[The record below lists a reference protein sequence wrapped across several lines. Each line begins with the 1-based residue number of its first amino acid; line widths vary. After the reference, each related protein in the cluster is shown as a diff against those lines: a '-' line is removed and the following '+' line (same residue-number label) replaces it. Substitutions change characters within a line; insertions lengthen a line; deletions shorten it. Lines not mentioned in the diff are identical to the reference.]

1 MQDTWLFVCRFGRT
15 PGVAVA
21 YSRLAVHEEVTFT
34 SADVTL
40 RQLRYFVVLG
50 EELNYRRAAERLFI
64 TQPALSTAIKQLEH
78 QVGVPLF
85 IRTTREVALTELG
98 AAWLPVVR
106 DALHGVDAAVEDL
119 VSLSR
124 RNRRIRLGYLIGT
137 GADVLFRLV
146 RHFEATYPEI
156 SVEPKEFDF
165 NDPTAGLADR
175 TTEVALIRPPVD
187 LPEHRMLILDAED
200 WVACL
205 PRDHRLARR
214 SEVSIAELL
223 DDPIVVA
230 PPSAG
235 RWRDYW
241 MAMDARDG
249 KPPTI
254 AAVAATYEEE
264 TTTIARG
271 LGISFTSEASAR
283 LYNRQGIVY
292 VPIVD
297 RRRNYTALAWD
308 PAHLSEDAAA
318 LIRQVRDEWVFEEGQ
333 AVERLATYF

>member
-1 MQDTWLFVCRFGRT
+1 M
-15 PGVAVA
+15 
-21 YSRLAVHEEVTFT
+21 
-34 SADVTL
+34 

-64 TQPALSTAIKQLEH
+64 TQPALSTAIKALEH
-78 QVGVPLF
+78 QFGVPLF
-85 IRTTREVALTELG
+85 TRNTREVSLTEFG
-98 AAWLPVVR
+98 TAWLPQVR
-106 DALHGVDAAVEDL
+106 TALTGVDSAVENL
-119 VSLSR
+119 VMLSR
-124 RNRRIRLGYLIGT
+124 SNRRIKLGYLIGT
-137 GADVLFRLV
+137 GADILFRLV
-146 RHFEATYPEI
+146 RHFEAAYPEI
-156 SVEPKEFDF
+156 RVESKEFDF
-165 NDPTAGLADR
+165 NDPTAGLADGS
-175 TTEVALIRPPVD
+175 TEVAIIRPPVD

-205 PRDHRLARR
+205 PRDHPLARR
-214 SEVSIAELL
+214 SEVRITELL

-230 PPSAG
+230 PGSAG

-283 LYNRQGIVY
+283 LYNRPGIAY

-297 RRRNYTALAWD
+297 RRRNYTALAWH
-308 PAHLSEDAAA
+308 PARLGADAAL
-318 LIRQVRDEWVFEEGQ
+318 LIRQVHDEWSFDEGHSM
-333 AVERLATYF
+333 ERPATYF